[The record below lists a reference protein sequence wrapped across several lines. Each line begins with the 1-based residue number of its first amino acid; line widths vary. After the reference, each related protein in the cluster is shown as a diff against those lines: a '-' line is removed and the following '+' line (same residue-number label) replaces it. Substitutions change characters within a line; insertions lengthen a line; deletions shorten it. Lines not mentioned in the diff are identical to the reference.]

1 MSKSEKNHGRI
12 KKGTKATP
20 LSKDKSPV
28 GSKVN
33 GKAVGALSVRK
44 VAIVHMDVEKICKHK
59 LSSGRVMHR
68 LAGVST
74 DKAHNRLSK
83 IVSKEDAAVASK
95 ALGIKIA
102 ECRTAKRKVVKPK
115 VEGEKKKKVKKPKVE
130 GEKKKKKVKAA
141 KKPKVEGEKPKKMK
155 KKTTKKPKVE
165 GEKPKK
171 KTVKK

>member
-33 GKAVGALSVRK
+33 GKAVGALNVRK
-44 VAIVHMDVEKICKHK
+44 IAIVHMDVEKICKHK

-74 DKAHNRLSK
+74 DKSHSKLSK
-83 IVSKEDAAVASK
+83 IVSKEDAAAASK
-95 ALGIKIA
+95 ALGIKIG
-102 ECRTAKRKVVKPK
+102 ECHTAKRKVAKK
-115 VEGEKKKKVKKPKVE
+115 EGEKPKKKKVVKKPKVE
-130 GEKKKKKVKAA
+130 GEKPKKVKA
-141 KKPKVEGEKPKKMK
+141 KKPKVEGEKPKK
-155 KKTTKKPKVE
+155 KKTPTKKTA
-165 GEKPKK
+165 KK
-171 KTVKK
+171 

>member
-33 GKAVGALSVRK
+33 GKAVGALNVRK
-44 VAIVHMDVEKICKHK
+44 IAIVHMDVEKICKHK

-74 DKAHNRLSK
+74 DKSHSKLSK
-83 IVSKEDAAVASK
+83 IVSKEDAAAASK
-95 ALGIKIA
+95 ALGIKIG
-102 ECRTAKRKVVKPK
+102 ECHTAKRKVAKK
-115 VEGEKKKKVKKPKVE
+115 EGEKP
-130 GEKKKKKVKAA
+130 KKKKTVKKV
-141 KKPKVEGEKPKKMK
+141 KVEGEKPKK
-155 KKTTKKPKVE
+155 KTKAAVKKPKVE

-171 KTVKK
+171 KKTSTKKTAKK